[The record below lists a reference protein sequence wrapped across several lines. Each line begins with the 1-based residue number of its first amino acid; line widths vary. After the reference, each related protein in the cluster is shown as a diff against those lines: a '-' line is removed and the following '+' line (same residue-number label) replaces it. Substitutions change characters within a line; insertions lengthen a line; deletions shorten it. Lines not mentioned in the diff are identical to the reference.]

1 MNKYI
6 MIEGNQVANIIVT
19 DDKEKSEQDLFCT
32 LIPVTEDL
40 LFGIGW
46 SWDGTNFIPPE
57 EPDVLEE

>member
-6 MIEGNQVANIIVT
+6 VSQGNQATTIIVT

-32 LIPVTEDL
+32 LIPITEDL

-46 SWDGTNFIPPE
+46 YWDGNTFTPPE
-57 EPDVLEE
+57 EPDIIEE